1 MPNLT
6 GGKKY
11 KSKKNSSDAP
21 IFVEKESDQIYGRI
35 LKNLGDR
42 NVLVYGNDNKIRLC
56 HIRGSIRK
64 DMWINVGDIVLI
76 SVRAELKET
85 DTYQRGD
92 VLHKYSSEQYNK
104 LKNLINERLFL
115 ALERYTTEDLKQMEG
130 TGKSIITNDNIF
142 DYEIDNNDIDDI

>member
-11 KSKKNSSDAP
+11 KSKKNASDAP
-21 IFVEKESDQIYGRI
+21 IFVDKGSDQQYGRI

-56 HIRGSIRK
+56 HIRGAIRK

-76 SVRAELKET
+76 SIRDELKQT

-92 VLHKYSSEQYNK
+92 ILHKYSSEQYGK
-104 LKNLINERLFL
+104 LKDIINERLFL
-115 ALERYTTEDLKQMEG
+115 ALEKYTEDDLKKMEG
-130 TGKSIITNDNIF
+130 TGKVTLDISDDIF
-142 DYEIDNNDIDDI
+142 EYSKDDIDGI